1 MSLVLIL
8 VLVKKLSVKFISFLD
23 MEYIS
28 VEIRSIKV
36 LFLETKALAGLGLK
50 EVKITRLL
58 LEMVRIALE
67 DILVIIILLV

>member
-1 MSLVLIL
+1 
-8 VLVKKLSVKFISFLD
+8 
-23 MEYIS
+23 MEHIS

-36 LFLETKALAGLGLK
+36 LFLETKALASLGLK

-67 DILVIIILLV
+67 DVLVIIMLLV